1 MPRVS
6 RVIAVMTIN
15 AVLMVVAIVQYFAV
29 AVVAFVVVVVHS
41 SFQAV
46 VVLRR
51 LVHVDDAVDV
61 TLGLAEKGCFFCHVT
76 RTVTKMKTR
85 YCNELVVRNNDNEN
99 ARHSI
104 YLHTTYCTLLL
115 SHFVSKSM

>member
-15 AVLMVVAIVQYFAV
+15 AVLMVVATVQYFDV
-29 AVVAFVVVVVHS
+29 VVVVAFVVVVVHS

-51 LVHVDDAVDV
+51 PVHVDDAVDV
-61 TLGLAEKGCFFCHVT
+61 TLGLA
-76 RTVTKMKTR
+76 
-85 YCNELVVRNNDNEN
+85 
-99 ARHSI
+99 
-104 YLHTTYCTLLL
+104 
-115 SHFVSKSM
+115 

>member
-6 RVIAVMTIN
+6 RVIAVMTID
-15 AVLMVVAIVQYFAV
+15 AVLMVVATVQYFADV
-29 AVVAFVVVVVHS
+29 VVAFFVVVVHS

-61 TLGLAEKGCFFCHVT
+61 TLGLA
-76 RTVTKMKTR
+76 
-85 YCNELVVRNNDNEN
+85 
-99 ARHSI
+99 
-104 YLHTTYCTLLL
+104 
-115 SHFVSKSM
+115 